1 MSDASIGIQILWALC
16 VSALVMFAI
25 HQGRKRKRKQDAEK
39 LQGGKLY
46 KVGFRAKSITALE
59 RLNGSEIEF
68 KRPKHSQSK
77 TFNFN
82 TEEFQLYYALS
93 GNIIHLSEEQLTM
106 DQAREAIGAT
116 AEQIV
121 GIGRLYVN
129 TQQMIVMNTPLEISD
144 EDYAFFIDWDL
155 QVDS

>member
-1 MSDASIGIQILWALC
+1 
-16 VSALVMFAI
+16 
-25 HQGRKRKRKQDAEK
+25 
-39 LQGGKLY
+39 
-46 KVGFRAKSITALE
+46 
-59 RLNGSEIEF
+59 
-68 KRPKHSQSK
+68 
-77 TFNFN
+77 
-82 TEEFQLYYALS
+82 
-93 GNIIHLSEEQLTM
+93 M
-106 DQAREAIGAT
+106 DQARETIGAT